1 MKKFLTNKEACDALQ
16 KINECGI
23 LTTTDAQALSS
34 IRVCLLAD
42 QIGISLWGKVIEDVR
57 PIFRECEKP
66 KSDALDAI
74 KENYEAYEQCIKE
87 AYALIT
93 KGE

>member
-1 MKKFLTNKEACDALQ
+1 MSDPFLENAKSQ
-16 KINECGI
+16 
-23 LTTTDAQALSS
+23 
-34 IRVCLLAD
+34 
-42 QIGISLWGKVIEDVR
+42 
-57 PIFRECEKP
+57 
-66 KSDALDAI
+66 KSDASDAI